1 MKRGFTCLVLI
12 MLLGCTPE
20 ATEIS
25 GESVDWVSDYH
36 LGMTQASDKGK
47 AAMLFFTADWCPPC
61 VELKKYVF
69 TDPKVVKAS
78 RPLVNI
84 SIDVDAY
91 RQVMQDYKV
100 RGIPAIFFFNP
111 LNQKTEKFTGPR
123 SVKNFVKHMKTAAE
137 NAQTIDPG

>member
-1 MKRGFTCLVLI
+1 MKYGFICLVLI
-12 MLLGCTPE
+12 ILLGCTPE
-20 ATEIS
+20 AAEIT
-25 GESVDWVSDYH
+25 GESVNWVSDYH
-36 LGMTQASDKGK
+36 LGMTQASEQKQ

-61 VELKKYVF
+61 VELKKHIF
-69 TDPKVVKAS
+69 TDPKVVTAS

-91 RQVMQDYKV
+91 RQVMLDHKV

-123 SVKNFVKHMKTAAE
+123 SVKNFVKHMNAAAE
-137 NAQTIDPG
+137 NVQKSDPG